1 MSKIERELY
10 RYGDLME
17 QAGELEEEVRELAAK
32 KIEIVDSMLR
42 APMMDSVRVQ
52 GGTPSDPV
60 YDVVEKLV
68 DVYDAQIREKLG
80 RIEQLYTEYGR
91 MKERIDA
98 AGMNEYERRY
108 IKRRYVDRMAHSAI
122 ALEFGYC
129 ERQIGRIRK
138 SALKKLEKT
147 K

>member
-10 RYGDLME
+10 RYGDLMK
-17 QAGELEEEVRELAAK
+17 QAQELEEKVRELAAK

-42 APMMDSVRVQ
+42 
-52 GGTPSDPV
+52 PV
-60 YDVVEKLV
+60 KKYYDFAYDEVEKLV
-68 DVYDAQIREKLG
+68 DVYDTHIRELIA
-80 RIEQLYTEYGR
+80 RIGEIYAEYWR
-91 MKERIDA
+91 IKEHLDA
-98 AGMNEYERRY
+98 AGLNEYEQRY

-122 ALEFGYC
+122 TLEFGYC
-129 ERQIGRIRK
+129 ERQIGRICK

>member
-1 MSKIERELY
+1 
-10 RYGDLME
+10 ME